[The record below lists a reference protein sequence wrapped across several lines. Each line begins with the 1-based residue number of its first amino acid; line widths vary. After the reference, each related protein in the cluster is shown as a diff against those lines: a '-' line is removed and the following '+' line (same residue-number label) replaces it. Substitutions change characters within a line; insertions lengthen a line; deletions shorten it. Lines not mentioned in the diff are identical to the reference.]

1 MKRKILIAIE
11 PEIEKCKFGSIYCKE
26 EAVTKNDYGVPMCR
40 PCFNI
45 WEKLTSEF
53 DTDVTNWSG
62 VLVPK
67 SCLEPSPSEGSK
79 PKKLGE
85 TKTERPEND
94 DFFCG
99 S

>member
-1 MKRKILIAIE
+1 M
-11 PEIEKCKFGSIYCKE
+11 
-26 EAVTKNDYGVPMCR
+26 TKNDYGVPMCR

-45 WEKLTSEF
+45 WDKLRCRYSTDTTNRSRSYGKVLIPTS
-53 DTDVTNWSG
+53 
-62 VLVPK
+62 
-67 SCLEPSPSEGSK
+67 CIEPNPSEDSK
-79 PKKLGE
+79 PTLKLGE

>member
-1 MKRKILIAIE
+1 MIPIE
-11 PEIEKCKFGSIYCKE
+11 DEVEKCKFGSIYCKHD
-26 EAVTKNDYGVPMCR
+26 AVTKNNHDVPMCQ

-67 SCLEPSPSEGSK
+67 SCLEPTPTGGSK
-79 PKKLGE
+79 PTLKLGE